1 MHNHVTLLGNVGGT
15 ITVRESGDSRY
26 ARFQLATDRFWRD
39 PDGNRHEATDW
50 HLCTLFGAT
59 LDTFAE
65 RVGNGSLLF
74 IEGSLRTRRYEKDGE
89 ARYITEVRIRRWRV
103 ISQGNGQRSQRPAD
117 DGASEPLHEP
127 DLDAEPLELDESDA
141 LPATG

>member
-15 ITVRESGDSRY
+15 IAIRESGDTRY
-26 ARFQLATDRFWRD
+26 ARFQLATDRAWRD

-50 HLCTLFGAT
+50 HLCTLFGPT
-59 LDTFAE
+59 LDTFTE

-89 ARYITEVRIRRWRV
+89 TRYVTGVFIRRWRV
-103 ISQGNGQRSQRPAD
+103 IPQGNGQRSQPPAD
-117 DGASEPLHEP
+117 ESAAGPLQEP
-127 DLDAEPLELDESDA
+127 DLDTEPLEPDEADA
-141 LPATG
+141 ATG